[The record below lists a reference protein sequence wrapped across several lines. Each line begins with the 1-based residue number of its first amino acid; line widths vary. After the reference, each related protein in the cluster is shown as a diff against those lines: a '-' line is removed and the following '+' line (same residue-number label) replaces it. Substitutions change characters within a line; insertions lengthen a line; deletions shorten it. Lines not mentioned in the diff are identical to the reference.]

1 MSVRMFLPRALHI
14 ITKVAFTFLWRHNN
28 IIVFSEFCAAKSAPP
43 SKLGTAARPSS
54 GPTKPAGGLPK
65 GNAGL
70 GAGRPAQQATRLPA
84 GGAAA
89 GASAALAQKD
99 VQIQEMDKQVGW
111 EITKMSH

>member
-1 MSVRMFLPRALHI
+1 MHWL
-14 ITKVAFTFLWRHNN
+14 LWRHNN
-28 IIVFSEFCAAKSAPP
+28 IKVFSEFCAAKSAPP

-111 EITKMSH
+111 EITKVSH